1 MTDRPQAG
9 NSWSQLPLF
18 TGGTTE
24 LTLRVG
30 IAGYGDHVQ
39 MQIDV
44 RDPSTGELLGMRS
57 LPHVDLKGAQI
68 ALLEWLGMFRE
79 ECQNHLTPFP

>member
-1 MTDRPQAG
+1 MNDRPG
-9 NSWSQLPLF
+9 ISNGWSQLPLF

-39 MQIDV
+39 IQIDV

-57 LPHVDLKGAQI
+57 LPHVSLEAAPL
-68 ALLEWLGMFRE
+68 ALMEWLAAFRE